1 MSTEVLK
8 DAFIEVGGEDLSC
21 HAASITLT
29 NMKEILEATVLCDD
43 AKRRISGLADSS
55 VEIELRQDFEI
66 TGPLPDAL
74 AGFLFNNLGVP
85 VLVRIRKSTD
95 AVSPSNPMYTFTGI
109 YGSLPLIQGGVGEIH
124 NTSITIEN
132 SDGAL
137 LVRTTA

>member
-21 HAASITLT
+21 LVSSITLT
-29 NMKEILEATVLCDD
+29 NMKEILEATVLCDG
-43 AKRRISGLADSS
+43 AKRRISGLADAS
-55 VEIELRQDFEI
+55 VELELRQDFEI
-66 TGPLPDAL
+66 TVPLPTSL
-74 AGFLFNNLGVP
+74 AGFLFSNLGVP
-85 VLVRIRKSTD
+85 LLVRIRKST
-95 AVSPSNPMYTFTGI
+95 APVSVSNPMYAFTGI